1 MGFFDLFKKK
11 KERNVYD
18 EVRDNTVKIFRN
30 IAKSNNIEQIN
41 SLSDEKIMNIAQ
53 EVMTSFKDTAE
64 QKGEQIPGG
73 YLLTIAMKFIIV
85 YSTTDEKFYNEHLV
99 YEINKYIN
107 DGLREDYKHN
117 LFS

>member
-1 MGFFDLFKKK
+1 MGLFDFFRK

-41 SLSDEKIMNIAQ
+41 LLSDEKIMAIAQ
-53 EVMTSFKDTAE
+53 EVMTSFKNTAE
-64 QKGEQIPGG
+64 QKGERIPGG

-85 YSTTDEKFYNEHLV
+85 YATTNEKFYNEHLT
-99 YEINKYIN
+99 YELNKYIN
-107 DGLREDYKHN
+107 DGLRDDYKHN